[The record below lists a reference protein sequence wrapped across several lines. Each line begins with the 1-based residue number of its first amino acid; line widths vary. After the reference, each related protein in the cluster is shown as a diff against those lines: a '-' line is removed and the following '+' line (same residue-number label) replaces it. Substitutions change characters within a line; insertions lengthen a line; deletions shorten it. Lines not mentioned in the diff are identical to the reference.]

1 MSCNKFEKFGLLYF
15 YKELGAQEAQEFE
28 KHLKGCEVCR
38 HKFKELED
46 TVNLYKELPEEE
58 PSPAILKKIL
68 ERAKRKK
75 FQLKVLSIEI
85 FQNIPCPTFVPR
97 ILWTGAGAMA
107 IIVITGYFFFQNPK
121 PYLGWEIEISGE
133 VELIEEGIYDL
144 SEESYGYEFSEA
156 GIFGDVDK
164 VFLNLENGI
173 GELREKI
180 KNLEKELQS
189 EGVFRF

>member
-15 YKELGAQEAQEFE
+15 YKELGTQETQEFE

-58 PSPAILKKIL
+58 PSPAILKEVL

-75 FQLKVLSIEI
+75 FQLKALSVEI
-85 FQNIPCPTFVPR
+85 FKSFVLPRYGRGFRFAPTFVGVGVVI
-97 ILWTGAGAMA
+97 IL
-107 IIVITGYFFFQNPK
+107 VIAGYFFSQRPK
-121 PYLGWEIEISGE
+121 PYLEWDNGMESKIE
-133 VELIEEGIYDL
+133 VIEDDIYNL
-144 SEESYGYEFSEA
+144 HKEA
-156 GIFGDVDK
+156 GILGGADK

-180 KNLEKELQS
+180 KNLEKKLQTW
-189 EGVFRF
+189 